1 MADSRSPTD
10 ISCGWRIGS
19 NCICYFDWRIWCN
32 KLSYSQK
39 QRNSASHNLAS
50 TLTTRRRTAHSGIR
64 ALRHYCCHQHDC
76 NIFDRH
82 VATRQKGKVMLA
94 LTDITL
100 NYEGRTILD
109 NASLSVAR
117 GEIVSLVGPS
127 GSGKTTLLRVIAG
140 LEQPSQGTVVIDNK
154 LMTGIPTHK
163 RDVGLVFQDN
173 QLFPHLCV
181 FDNIAYSLR
190 VKRVSKALQIEK
202 VNEMLSLIG
211 MEDLARRDVGQLS
224 GGEAKRIAV
233 ARALVADPFIL
244 LLDEPLTGLDA
255 ELRDRLLED
264 MGALLRARRTTVV
277 HVTHDHN
284 EATRLSDRVVDVRT
298 LGQSGVQLQ

>member
-1 MADSRSPTD
+1 
-10 ISCGWRIGS
+10 
-19 NCICYFDWRIWCN
+19 
-32 KLSYSQK
+32 
-39 QRNSASHNLAS
+39 
-50 TLTTRRRTAHSGIR
+50 
-64 ALRHYCCHQHDC
+64 
-76 NIFDRH
+76 
-82 VATRQKGKVMLA
+82 MLA
-94 LTDITL
+94 LTDITI

-109 NASLSVAR
+109 NASLSVAP

-127 GSGKTTLLRVIAG
+127 GSGKTTLLKVIAG
-140 LEQPSQGTVVIDNK
+140 LEQPSQGTVIIDNK

-173 QLFPHLCV
+173 QLFPHLSV

-190 VKRVSKALQIEK
+190 IKRVSKALQIEK

-211 MEDLARRDVGQLS
+211 MENLAHRDVGQLS

-244 LLDEPLTGLDA
+244 LLDEPLTGLDT
-255 ELRDRLLED
+255 ELHDRLLDD
-264 MGALLRARRTTVV
+264 MGALLRARQTTVV

-284 EATRLSDRVVDVRT
+284 EAARLSDRVVDVRT
-298 LGQSGVQLQ
+298 LGQSRSQLQ

>member
-1 MADSRSPTD
+1 
-10 ISCGWRIGS
+10 
-19 NCICYFDWRIWCN
+19 
-32 KLSYSQK
+32 
-39 QRNSASHNLAS
+39 
-50 TLTTRRRTAHSGIR
+50 
-64 ALRHYCCHQHDC
+64 
-76 NIFDRH
+76 
-82 VATRQKGKVMLA
+82 MLA

-100 NYEGRTILD
+100 DYEGRTILD
-109 NASLSVAR
+109 SACLSVAR

-140 LEQPSQGTVVIDNK
+140 LEHPSQGTVVIDNK
-154 LMTGIPTHK
+154 LMTGFPTHK

-173 QLFPHLCV
+173 QLFPHLSV

-190 VKRVSKALQIEK
+190 IKRVSKALQIEK

-211 MEDLARRDVGQLS
+211 MENLAHRDVGQLS

-244 LLDEPLTGLDA
+244 LLDEPLTGLDT
-255 ELRDRLLED
+255 ELHDRLLDD
-264 MGALLRARRTTVV
+264 MGALLRARQTTVV

-284 EATRLSDRVVDVRT
+284 EAARLSDRVVDVRY

>member
-1 MADSRSPTD
+1 
-10 ISCGWRIGS
+10 
-19 NCICYFDWRIWCN
+19 
-32 KLSYSQK
+32 
-39 QRNSASHNLAS
+39 
-50 TLTTRRRTAHSGIR
+50 
-64 ALRHYCCHQHDC
+64 
-76 NIFDRH
+76 
-82 VATRQKGKVMLA
+82 MLA

-100 NYEGRTILD
+100 NYEGRTILN
-109 NASLSVAR
+109 NASLNVAR

-140 LEQPSQGTVVIDNK
+140 LEQPSQGNVVIDGK
-154 LMTGIPTHK
+154 LMTGVPTHK

-190 VKRVSKALQIEK
+190 IKRVSKALQIEK

-264 MGALLRARRTTVV
+264 MGALLRTRGTTVV
-277 HVTHDHN
+277 HVTHDHI
-284 EATRLSDRVVDVRT
+284 EAARLSNRVVDVRT
-298 LGQSGVQLQ
+298 LGQSGAQLQ

>member
-1 MADSRSPTD
+1 
-10 ISCGWRIGS
+10 
-19 NCICYFDWRIWCN
+19 
-32 KLSYSQK
+32 
-39 QRNSASHNLAS
+39 
-50 TLTTRRRTAHSGIR
+50 
-64 ALRHYCCHQHDC
+64 
-76 NIFDRH
+76 
-82 VATRQKGKVMLA
+82 MLA
-94 LTDITL
+94 LADITID
-100 NYEGRTILD
+100 YEGRTILD
-109 NASLSVAR
+109 NACLSVSR

-140 LEQPSQGTVVIDNK
+140 LEQPSQGTVIIDNK

-173 QLFPHLCV
+173 QLFPHLSV

-190 VKRVSKALQIEK
+190 IKRVSKALQIKK

-255 ELRDRLLED
+255 ELHDRLLDD
-264 MGALLRARRTTVV
+264 MGALLRARQTTVV

-284 EATRLSDRVVDVRT
+284 EAARLSDRVVDVRT
-298 LGQSGVQLQ
+298 LGRSRSQLQ

>member
-1 MADSRSPTD
+1 
-10 ISCGWRIGS
+10 
-19 NCICYFDWRIWCN
+19 
-32 KLSYSQK
+32 
-39 QRNSASHNLAS
+39 
-50 TLTTRRRTAHSGIR
+50 
-64 ALRHYCCHQHDC
+64 
-76 NIFDRH
+76 
-82 VATRQKGKVMLA
+82 MLA

-109 NASLSVAR
+109 SASLSVVR

-190 VKRVSKALQIEK
+190 IKRVSKALQIEK

-211 MEDLARRDVGQLS
+211 MEDLAHRDVGQLS

-264 MGALLRARRTTVV
+264 MGALLRTRGTTVV

-284 EATRLSDRVVDVRT
+284 EAARLSDRVVDVRT
-298 LGQSGVQLQ
+298 LGKSGVQLQ

>member
-1 MADSRSPTD
+1 
-10 ISCGWRIGS
+10 
-19 NCICYFDWRIWCN
+19 
-32 KLSYSQK
+32 
-39 QRNSASHNLAS
+39 
-50 TLTTRRRTAHSGIR
+50 
-64 ALRHYCCHQHDC
+64 
-76 NIFDRH
+76 
-82 VATRQKGKVMLA
+82 MLA
-94 LTDITL
+94 LTDITI

-109 NASLSVAR
+109 SACLSVAR

-140 LEQPSQGTVVIDNK
+140 LEHPSQGTVVIDNK
-154 LMTGIPTHK
+154 LMTGVPTHK

-173 QLFPHLCV
+173 QLFPHLSV

-190 VKRVSKALQIEK
+190 IKRVSKALQIEK

-211 MEDLARRDVGQLS
+211 MENLAHRDVGQLS

-244 LLDEPLTGLDA
+244 LLDEPLTGLDT
-255 ELRDRLLED
+255 ELHDRLLDD
-264 MGALLRARRTTVV
+264 MGALLRARQTTVV

-284 EATRLSDRVVDVRT
+284 EAARLSDRVVDVRY

>member
-1 MADSRSPTD
+1 
-10 ISCGWRIGS
+10 
-19 NCICYFDWRIWCN
+19 
-32 KLSYSQK
+32 
-39 QRNSASHNLAS
+39 
-50 TLTTRRRTAHSGIR
+50 
-64 ALRHYCCHQHDC
+64 
-76 NIFDRH
+76 
-82 VATRQKGKVMLA
+82 MLA

-109 NASLSVAR
+109 NACLSVAR

-140 LEQPSQGTVVIDNK
+140 LELPSRGTVVIDNK

-190 VKRVSKALQIEK
+190 IKRVSKALQIEK

-211 MEDLARRDVGQLS
+211 MEDLARRAVGQLS

-255 ELRDRLLED
+255 ELHDRLLDD

>member
-1 MADSRSPTD
+1 
-10 ISCGWRIGS
+10 
-19 NCICYFDWRIWCN
+19 
-32 KLSYSQK
+32 
-39 QRNSASHNLAS
+39 
-50 TLTTRRRTAHSGIR
+50 
-64 ALRHYCCHQHDC
+64 
-76 NIFDRH
+76 
-82 VATRQKGKVMLA
+82 MLA

-109 NASLSVAR
+109 NACLSVAR

-140 LEQPSQGTVVIDNK
+140 LELPSRGTVVIDNK

-190 VKRVSKALQIEK
+190 IKRVSKALQIEK

-211 MEDLARRDVGQLS
+211 MEDLARRAVGQLS

-255 ELRDRLLED
+255 ELHDRLLED

-298 LGQSGVQLQ
+298 LGQSRSQLQ

>member
-1 MADSRSPTD
+1 
-10 ISCGWRIGS
+10 
-19 NCICYFDWRIWCN
+19 
-32 KLSYSQK
+32 
-39 QRNSASHNLAS
+39 
-50 TLTTRRRTAHSGIR
+50 
-64 ALRHYCCHQHDC
+64 
-76 NIFDRH
+76 
-82 VATRQKGKVMLA
+82 MLA

-109 NASLSVAR
+109 SACLSVAR

-140 LEQPSQGTVVIDNK
+140 LEHPSQGTVVIDNK
-154 LMTGIPTHK
+154 LMTGVPTHK

-173 QLFPHLCV
+173 QLFPHLSV

-190 VKRVSKALQIEK
+190 IKRVSKALQIEK

-211 MEDLARRDVGQLS
+211 MEDLAHRDVGQLS

-244 LLDEPLTGLDA
+244 LLDEPLTGLDT
-255 ELRDRLLED
+255 ELHDRLLDD
-264 MGALLRARRTTVV
+264 MGALLRARQTTVV

-284 EATRLSDRVVDVRT
+284 EAARLSDRVVDVRT
-298 LGQSGVQLQ
+298 LGQSRSQLQ

>member
-1 MADSRSPTD
+1 
-10 ISCGWRIGS
+10 
-19 NCICYFDWRIWCN
+19 
-32 KLSYSQK
+32 
-39 QRNSASHNLAS
+39 
-50 TLTTRRRTAHSGIR
+50 
-64 ALRHYCCHQHDC
+64 
-76 NIFDRH
+76 
-82 VATRQKGKVMLA
+82 MLA

-190 VKRVSKALQIEK
+190 IKRVSKALQIEK

-211 MEDLARRDVGQLS
+211 MEDLARRDVGQRS

-264 MGALLRARRTTVV
+264 MGALLRARKTTVV

>member
-1 MADSRSPTD
+1 
-10 ISCGWRIGS
+10 
-19 NCICYFDWRIWCN
+19 
-32 KLSYSQK
+32 
-39 QRNSASHNLAS
+39 
-50 TLTTRRRTAHSGIR
+50 
-64 ALRHYCCHQHDC
+64 
-76 NIFDRH
+76 
-82 VATRQKGKVMLA
+82 MLA
-94 LTDITL
+94 LTKITL
-100 NYEGRTILD
+100 KYEGRTILD
-109 NASLSVAR
+109 NASLNVER

-140 LEQPSQGTVVIDNK
+140 LEQPSQGNVVIDGK
-154 LMTGIPTHK
+154 LMTEVPTHK
-163 RDVGLVFQDN
+163 RNVGLVFQDN

-190 VKRVSKALQIEK
+190 IGRVSKALQIEK

-211 MEDLARRDVGQLS
+211 MEDLARRDVGNLS

-233 ARALVADPFIL
+233 ARALVANPLIL

-255 ELRDRLLED
+255 ELHDRLLDD
-264 MGALLRARRTTVV
+264 MGALLRARGTTVV

-298 LGQSGVQLQ
+298 LGQSGLQLQ

>member
-1 MADSRSPTD
+1 
-10 ISCGWRIGS
+10 
-19 NCICYFDWRIWCN
+19 
-32 KLSYSQK
+32 
-39 QRNSASHNLAS
+39 
-50 TLTTRRRTAHSGIR
+50 
-64 ALRHYCCHQHDC
+64 
-76 NIFDRH
+76 
-82 VATRQKGKVMLA
+82 MLA
-94 LTDITL
+94 LTDITI

-109 NASLSVAR
+109 SACLSVAR

-140 LEQPSQGTVVIDNK
+140 LEHPSQGTVVIDNK
-154 LMTGIPTHK
+154 LMTGVPTHK

-173 QLFPHLCV
+173 QLFPHLSV

-190 VKRVSKALQIEK
+190 IKRVSKALQIEK

-211 MEDLARRDVGQLS
+211 MEDLAHRVVGQLS

-244 LLDEPLTGLDA
+244 LLDEPLTGLDT
-255 ELRDRLLED
+255 ELHDRLLDD
-264 MGALLRARRTTVV
+264 MGALLRARQTTVV

-284 EATRLSDRVVDVRT
+284 EAARLSDRVVDVRT
-298 LGQSGVQLQ
+298 LGQSRSQLQ

>member
-1 MADSRSPTD
+1 
-10 ISCGWRIGS
+10 
-19 NCICYFDWRIWCN
+19 
-32 KLSYSQK
+32 
-39 QRNSASHNLAS
+39 
-50 TLTTRRRTAHSGIR
+50 
-64 ALRHYCCHQHDC
+64 
-76 NIFDRH
+76 
-82 VATRQKGKVMLA
+82 MLA
-94 LTDITL
+94 LTKITL
-100 NYEGRTILD
+100 KYEGRTILD
-109 NASLSVAR
+109 NASLNVER

-140 LEQPSQGTVVIDNK
+140 LEQPSQGNVVIDGK
-154 LMTGIPTHK
+154 LMTGVPTHK
-163 RDVGLVFQDN
+163 RNVGLVFQDN

-190 VKRVSKALQIEK
+190 IGRVSKTLQIEK

-211 MEDLARRDVGQLS
+211 MEDLARRDVGNLS

-233 ARALVADPFIL
+233 ARALVANPLIL

-255 ELRDRLLED
+255 ELHDRLLDD
-264 MGALLRARRTTVV
+264 MGALLRARGTTVV

-298 LGQSGVQLQ
+298 LGQSSVQLQ

>member
-1 MADSRSPTD
+1 
-10 ISCGWRIGS
+10 
-19 NCICYFDWRIWCN
+19 
-32 KLSYSQK
+32 
-39 QRNSASHNLAS
+39 
-50 TLTTRRRTAHSGIR
+50 
-64 ALRHYCCHQHDC
+64 
-76 NIFDRH
+76 
-82 VATRQKGKVMLA
+82 MLA
-94 LTDITL
+94 LTKITL
-100 NYEGRTILD
+100 KYEGRTILD
-109 NASLSVAR
+109 NASLNVER

-140 LEQPSQGTVVIDNK
+140 LEQPSQGNVVIDGK
-154 LMTGIPTHK
+154 LMTGVPTHK
-163 RDVGLVFQDN
+163 RNVGLVFQDN

-190 VKRVSKALQIEK
+190 ISRVSKALQIEK

-211 MEDLARRDVGQLS
+211 MEDLARRDVGNLS

-233 ARALVADPFIL
+233 ARALVANPLIL

-255 ELRDRLLED
+255 ELHDRLLDD
-264 MGALLRARRTTVV
+264 MGALLRARGTTVV

-298 LGQSGVQLQ
+298 LGQSSVQLQ

>member
-1 MADSRSPTD
+1 
-10 ISCGWRIGS
+10 
-19 NCICYFDWRIWCN
+19 
-32 KLSYSQK
+32 
-39 QRNSASHNLAS
+39 
-50 TLTTRRRTAHSGIR
+50 
-64 ALRHYCCHQHDC
+64 
-76 NIFDRH
+76 
-82 VATRQKGKVMLA
+82 MLA

-211 MEDLARRDVGQLS
+211 MEDLTRRDVGQLS

-284 EATRLSDRVVDVRT
+284 EATRLSNRVVDVRT

>member
-1 MADSRSPTD
+1 
-10 ISCGWRIGS
+10 
-19 NCICYFDWRIWCN
+19 
-32 KLSYSQK
+32 
-39 QRNSASHNLAS
+39 
-50 TLTTRRRTAHSGIR
+50 
-64 ALRHYCCHQHDC
+64 
-76 NIFDRH
+76 
-82 VATRQKGKVMLA
+82 MLA

-100 NYEGRTILD
+100 NYEGQTILD
-109 NASLSVAR
+109 NACLSVAR

-140 LEQPSQGTVVIDNK
+140 LELPSRGTVVIDNK

-190 VKRVSKALQIEK
+190 IKRVSKALQIEK

-211 MEDLARRDVGQLS
+211 MEDLARRAVGQLS

-255 ELRDRLLED
+255 ELHDRLLDD

>member
-1 MADSRSPTD
+1 
-10 ISCGWRIGS
+10 
-19 NCICYFDWRIWCN
+19 
-32 KLSYSQK
+32 
-39 QRNSASHNLAS
+39 
-50 TLTTRRRTAHSGIR
+50 
-64 ALRHYCCHQHDC
+64 
-76 NIFDRH
+76 
-82 VATRQKGKVMLA
+82 MLA

-100 NYEGRTILD
+100 NYEGRTIL
-109 NASLSVAR
+109 NKACLNVAR

-140 LEQPSQGTVVIDNK
+140 LERPSQGKVVIDGK
-154 LMTGIPTHK
+154 LMTGVPTHK

-190 VKRVSKALQIEK
+190 IKRVSKALQIEQ
-202 VNEMLSLIG
+202 VSEMLSLIG

-264 MGALLRARRTTVV
+264 MGALLRARGTTVV

-284 EATRLSDRVVDVRT
+284 EAARLSDRVIDVRT
-298 LGQSGVQLQ
+298 LGQSGMQLQ

>member
-1 MADSRSPTD
+1 
-10 ISCGWRIGS
+10 
-19 NCICYFDWRIWCN
+19 
-32 KLSYSQK
+32 
-39 QRNSASHNLAS
+39 
-50 TLTTRRRTAHSGIR
+50 
-64 ALRHYCCHQHDC
+64 
-76 NIFDRH
+76 
-82 VATRQKGKVMLA
+82 MLA

-100 NYEGRTILD
+100 NYEGRTILN
-109 NASLSVAR
+109 NACLNVAR

-140 LEQPSQGTVVIDNK
+140 LEQPGQGTVVIDNQ
-154 LMTGIPTHK
+154 LMTGVPTHK
-163 RDVGLVFQDN
+163 RNVGLVFQDN
-173 QLFPHLCV
+173 QLFPHLSI

-190 VKRVSKALQIEK
+190 IQRVAKALQVEQ

-224 GGEAKRIAV
+224 GGEAKRVAV
-233 ARALVADPFIL
+233 ARALVANPLVL

-255 ELRDRLLED
+255 ELHERLLGD
-264 MGALLRARRTTVV
+264 MGALLRARGTTVV

-284 EATRLSDRVVDVRT
+284 EATRLSDRVVDIRM

>member
-1 MADSRSPTD
+1 
-10 ISCGWRIGS
+10 
-19 NCICYFDWRIWCN
+19 
-32 KLSYSQK
+32 
-39 QRNSASHNLAS
+39 
-50 TLTTRRRTAHSGIR
+50 
-64 ALRHYCCHQHDC
+64 
-76 NIFDRH
+76 
-82 VATRQKGKVMLA
+82 
-94 LTDITL
+94 
-100 NYEGRTILD
+100 LD
-109 NASLSVAR
+109 NASLNVER

-140 LEQPSQGTVVIDNK
+140 LEQPSQGNVVIDGK
-154 LMTGIPTHK
+154 LMTEVPTHK
-163 RDVGLVFQDN
+163 RNVGLVFQDN

-190 VKRVSKALQIEK
+190 IGRVSKALQIEK

-211 MEDLARRDVGQLS
+211 MEDLARRDVGNLS

-233 ARALVADPFIL
+233 ARALVANPLVL

-255 ELRDRLLED
+255 ELHDRLLDD
-264 MGALLRARRTTVV
+264 MGALLRARGTTVV

-298 LGQSGVQLQ
+298 LGQSSVQLQ

>member
-1 MADSRSPTD
+1 
-10 ISCGWRIGS
+10 
-19 NCICYFDWRIWCN
+19 
-32 KLSYSQK
+32 
-39 QRNSASHNLAS
+39 
-50 TLTTRRRTAHSGIR
+50 
-64 ALRHYCCHQHDC
+64 
-76 NIFDRH
+76 
-82 VATRQKGKVMLA
+82 MLA

-100 NYEGRTILD
+100 IYEGQTILD
-109 NASLSVAR
+109 SASLSVAR
-117 GEIVSLVGPS
+117 GEIISLVGPS

-211 MEDLARRDVGQLS
+211 MEDLAHRDVGQLS

-255 ELRDRLLED
+255 ELHDRLLDD
-264 MGALLRARRTTVV
+264 MGALLRARGTTVV

>member
-1 MADSRSPTD
+1 
-10 ISCGWRIGS
+10 
-19 NCICYFDWRIWCN
+19 
-32 KLSYSQK
+32 
-39 QRNSASHNLAS
+39 
-50 TLTTRRRTAHSGIR
+50 
-64 ALRHYCCHQHDC
+64 
-76 NIFDRH
+76 
-82 VATRQKGKVMLA
+82 MLA
-94 LTDITL
+94 LADITI

-109 NASLSVAR
+109 NACLSVAR

-140 LEQPSQGTVVIDNK
+140 LEQPIQGTVVIDNK

-173 QLFPHLCV
+173 QLFPHLSV

-190 VKRVSKALQIEK
+190 IKRVSKALQIEK

-211 MEDLARRDVGQLS
+211 MENLAHRDVGQLS

-244 LLDEPLTGLDA
+244 LLDAPLTGLDA
-255 ELRDRLLED
+255 ELHDRLLD
-264 MGALLRARRTTVV
+264 DIGALLRARKTTVV

-284 EATRLSDRVVDVRT
+284 EAARLSDRVVDVRY

>member
-1 MADSRSPTD
+1 
-10 ISCGWRIGS
+10 
-19 NCICYFDWRIWCN
+19 
-32 KLSYSQK
+32 
-39 QRNSASHNLAS
+39 
-50 TLTTRRRTAHSGIR
+50 
-64 ALRHYCCHQHDC
+64 
-76 NIFDRH
+76 
-82 VATRQKGKVMLA
+82 MLA
-94 LTDITL
+94 LTDITI

-109 NASLSVAR
+109 NACLSVAR

-140 LEQPSQGTVVIDNK
+140 LELPSRGTVVIDNK

-190 VKRVSKALQIEK
+190 IKRVSKALQIEK

-211 MEDLARRDVGQLS
+211 MEDLARRAVGQLS

-255 ELRDRLLED
+255 ELHDRLLDD

>member
-1 MADSRSPTD
+1 
-10 ISCGWRIGS
+10 
-19 NCICYFDWRIWCN
+19 
-32 KLSYSQK
+32 
-39 QRNSASHNLAS
+39 
-50 TLTTRRRTAHSGIR
+50 
-64 ALRHYCCHQHDC
+64 
-76 NIFDRH
+76 
-82 VATRQKGKVMLA
+82 MLA
-94 LTDITL
+94 LTDITI

-109 NASLSVAR
+109 SACLSVAR

-140 LEQPSQGTVVIDNK
+140 LEHPSQGTVVIDNK
-154 LMTGIPTHK
+154 LMTGVPTHK

-190 VKRVSKALQIEK
+190 IKRVSKALQIEK

-211 MEDLARRDVGQLS
+211 MENLAHRDVGQLS

-244 LLDEPLTGLDA
+244 LLDEPLTGLDT
-255 ELRDRLLED
+255 ELHDRLLDD
-264 MGALLRARRTTVV
+264 MGALLRARQTTVV

-284 EATRLSDRVVDVRT
+284 EAARLSDRVVDVRT
-298 LGQSGVQLQ
+298 LGQSRSQLQ

>member
-1 MADSRSPTD
+1 
-10 ISCGWRIGS
+10 
-19 NCICYFDWRIWCN
+19 
-32 KLSYSQK
+32 
-39 QRNSASHNLAS
+39 
-50 TLTTRRRTAHSGIR
+50 
-64 ALRHYCCHQHDC
+64 
-76 NIFDRH
+76 
-82 VATRQKGKVMLA
+82 MLA

-100 NYEGRTILD
+100 NYEGRTIL
-109 NASLSVAR
+109 NKASLSVAR

-140 LEQPSQGTVVIDNK
+140 LEQPSQGNVVIDGK
-154 LMTGIPTHK
+154 LMTGVPTHK

-190 VKRVSKALQIEK
+190 IKRVSKALQIEK
-202 VNEMLSLIG
+202 VNEMLSLVG
-211 MEDLARRDVGQLS
+211 MEDLARRDVGNLS

-244 LLDEPLTGLDA
+244 LLDEPLTGLDV

-264 MGALLRARRTTVV
+264 MGALLRTRGTTVV

-284 EATRLSDRVVDVRT
+284 EAARLSDRVVDVRT

>member
-1 MADSRSPTD
+1 
-10 ISCGWRIGS
+10 
-19 NCICYFDWRIWCN
+19 
-32 KLSYSQK
+32 
-39 QRNSASHNLAS
+39 
-50 TLTTRRRTAHSGIR
+50 
-64 ALRHYCCHQHDC
+64 
-76 NIFDRH
+76 
-82 VATRQKGKVMLA
+82 MLA
-94 LTDITL
+94 LTGITI

-109 NASLSVAR
+109 NACLSVAR

-140 LEQPSQGTVVIDNK
+140 LELPSRGTVVIDNK

-173 QLFPHLCV
+173 QLFPHLTV

-190 VKRVSKALQIEK
+190 IKRVSKALQVEK

-211 MEDLARRDVGQLS
+211 MEDLAHRDVGQLS

-255 ELRDRLLED
+255 ELHDRLLDD

>member
-1 MADSRSPTD
+1 
-10 ISCGWRIGS
+10 
-19 NCICYFDWRIWCN
+19 
-32 KLSYSQK
+32 
-39 QRNSASHNLAS
+39 
-50 TLTTRRRTAHSGIR
+50 
-64 ALRHYCCHQHDC
+64 
-76 NIFDRH
+76 
-82 VATRQKGKVMLA
+82 MLA
-94 LTDITL
+94 LTDITI

-127 GSGKTTLLRVIAG
+127 GSGKTTLLKVIAG
-140 LEQPSQGTVVIDNK
+140 LEQPSQGTVIIDNK

-173 QLFPHLCV
+173 QLFPHLSV

-190 VKRVSKALQIEK
+190 IKRVSKALQIEK

-211 MEDLARRDVGQLS
+211 MEDLAHRDVGQLS

-244 LLDEPLTGLDA
+244 LLDEPLTGLDT
-255 ELRDRLLED
+255 ELHDRLLDD
-264 MGALLRARRTTVV
+264 MGALLRARQTTVV

-284 EATRLSDRVVDVRT
+284 EAARLSDRVVDVRT
-298 LGQSGVQLQ
+298 LGQSRSQLQ